1 MLDFVLGSLM
11 MIFIVFVVLFSL
23 SFITIGMVYTGLRL
37 VTYLIQRIRP
47 PRLAAE

>member
-1 MLDFVLGSLM
+1 M
-11 MIFIVFVVLFSL
+11 MVAIVFVVLFSL

-37 VTYLIQRIRP
+37 ITYLIHRIRP